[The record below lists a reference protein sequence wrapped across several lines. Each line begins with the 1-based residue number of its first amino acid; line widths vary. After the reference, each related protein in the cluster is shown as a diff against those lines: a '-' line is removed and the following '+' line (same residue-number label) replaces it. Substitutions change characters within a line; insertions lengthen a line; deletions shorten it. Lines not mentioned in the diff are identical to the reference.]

1 MMTSLFLEGPKDT
14 DMYVR
19 AQVADAPAVLVN
31 MPEDMVA
38 PEQGSGTVTNA
49 AKDEEELAL

>member
-1 MMTSLFLEGPKDT
+1 MTSLFLEGPKDT